1 MRTITAFAVCSA
13 TLVLSACG
21 ESAPQQ
27 GSSGVS
33 PPIRM
38 ACTTPEQAGTKA
50 QDITR
55 KLVEARKAGTI
66 TQDQYVAFNTTMSNA
81 LLAWS
86 EKQDLRAYCTALDR
100 IAVDAG
106 LK

>member
-1 MRTITAFAVCSA
+1 
-13 TLVLSACG
+13 
-21 ESAPQQ
+21 
-27 GSSGVS
+27 
-33 PPIRM
+33 M
-38 ACTTPEQAGTKA
+38 ACATPEQAGAKA

-86 EKQDLRAYCTALDR
+86 EKQDLKAYCAALDR
-100 IAVDAG
+100 IAADAS
-106 LK
+106 LT